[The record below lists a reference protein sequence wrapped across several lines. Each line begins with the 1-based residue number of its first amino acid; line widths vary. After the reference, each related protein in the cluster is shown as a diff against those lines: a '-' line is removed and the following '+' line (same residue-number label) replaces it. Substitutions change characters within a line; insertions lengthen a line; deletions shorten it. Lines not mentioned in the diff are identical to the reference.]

1 MKKIGF
7 IDHSID
13 NFHANKFL
21 SLIRSGPLQAHYD
34 VACAWEEAAAAGKR
48 GIEQWCGEMNVEKAE
63 SIEQVVAECDGLMV
77 LSPDRSDRHEDL
89 ADIPLRSGKPVCVD
103 KTFAPSRAAAERM
116 FAKAEQHGTPLMSSS
131 VLRFGSAFVKAVEE
145 KLAGKKARFA
155 ATRGAGAS
163 FAIYAVHQLEMLVTI
178 LGTGASRVMQCGNDE
193 AEVLLVDY
201 PDGRRGV
208 VNRMVGWH
216 PFQIS
221 FTYGGESMSVDTID
235 DHYERFVD
243 ALLGFF
249 ETGNSPV
256 PKEETLEIMAIIAT
270 GVQALE
276 QPGQWLAI
284 EG

>member
-21 SLIRSGPLQAHYD
+21 SLIRSGPLKEKYD
-34 VACAWEEAAAAGKR
+34 VACAWEEEAAAGKR
-48 GIEQWCGEMNVEKAE
+48 DIDQWCGEMNVEKAE

-89 ADIPLRSGKPVCVD
+89 ADLPLRSGKPVCVD
-103 KTFAPSRAAAERM
+103 KTFAPSLAAAKRM
-116 FAKAEQHGTPLMSSS
+116 FEKAEQHGTPLMSSS

-145 KLAGKKARFA
+145 NLAGKKARFA
-155 ATRGAGAS
+155 AARGAGAS
-163 FAIYAVHQLEMLVTI
+163 FAIYAVHQLEMLVAI

-221 FTYGGESMSVDTID
+221 FTYGGESASVDTID
-235 DHYERFVD
+235 DHYDRFVD
-243 ALLGFF
+243 ALLDFF

-256 PKEETLEIMAIIAT
+256 PKEETLEIMALVAT

-276 QPGQWLAI
+276 QPGQWLAVAR
-284 EG
+284 